1 MNIATITEKIKTILA
16 SFQVCKDFASLELEL
31 PVDVLVGLELV
42 GLELVGLELLE
53 DVPLALEL
61 LVEAVLV
68 EVDALLNVPKVP
80 PWTAAGSELPLTF
93 AAAALNKARVSWPLV
108 LKKRHMVSMVEL
120 VTFDDIGI
128 LTAD

>member
-42 GLELVGLELLE
+42 GLELLE

-80 PWTAAGSELPLTF
+80 P
-93 AAAALNKARVSWPLV
+93 
-108 LKKRHMVSMVEL
+108 
-120 VTFDDIGI
+120 
-128 LTAD
+128 

>member
-1 MNIATITEKIKTILA
+1 MNIATITEKTKTILA

-80 PWTAAGSELPLTF
+80 P
-93 AAAALNKARVSWPLV
+93 
-108 LKKRHMVSMVEL
+108 
-120 VTFDDIGI
+120 
-128 LTAD
+128 

>member
-42 GLELVGLELLE
+42 GLELVGLELVGLELLE

-80 PWTAAGSELPLTF
+80 P
-93 AAAALNKARVSWPLV
+93 
-108 LKKRHMVSMVEL
+108 
-120 VTFDDIGI
+120 
-128 LTAD
+128 